1 MHAQSKHW
9 HLLDFV
15 LVRRC
20 DLKDVSHTRVIP
32 RVSYRSTPCPLQTQ
46 PSFQTKTKEEWSQ
59 RKKKLIVSDLRSAEV
74 KAKFQAGLHSLL
86 HSLKRTGETPSK
98 TNDRGGKLKLLPPL
112 KTHTCLTCAD
122 TAWGPAYL
130 AWASSATNGPS
141 VGVDNNLPD
150 PRSRSQAKQ
159 SLSSIL
165 TCREA
170 DFDSLA
176 KLTGWLRMEVPPPIL
191 AVFLPCRL
199 P

>member
-1 MHAQSKHW
+1 M
-9 HLLDFV
+9 
-15 LVRRC
+15 
-20 DLKDVSHTRVIP
+20 SHTPELYPECHTDQRLVCCKLNLHFKPKPKKSGP
-32 RVSYRSTPCPLQTQ
+32 RG
-46 PSFQTKTKEEWSQ
+46 
-59 RKKKLIVSDLRSAEV
+59 KKKLIVSDLRLAEV

-130 AWASSATNGPS
+130 ASASSATNGPS

>member
-1 MHAQSKHW
+1 MWPEKCLTQQSYAQ
-9 HLLDFV
+9 
-15 LVRRC
+15 R
-20 DLKDVSHTRVIP
+20 

-46 PSFQTKTKEEWSQ
+46 PSVQTKTKEEWSQ
-59 RKKKLIVSDLRSAEV
+59 RKKINVSDLRSAEV

-86 HSLKRTGETPSK
+86 HSLKRTGETPLK

-112 KTHTCLTCAD
+112 KTQTWPTCAD

-130 AWASSATNGPS
+130 PSASSATNGPA

-150 PRSRSQAKQ
+150 PRSLNQAKQ

-165 TCREA
+165 TSREA

-176 KLTGWLRMEVPPPIL
+176 KLAGWLRMEVPPPIL